1 MENQVVPLAV
11 ETAVSEDMHGDMDML
26 TRRIIHMDLERAHVE
41 EALHDELDRLY
52 MMQRIGNLINATFNL
67 EQMLRVV
74 ATSLTKE
81 MGFDRVLLYM
91 PLEGEDELV
100 CRTWLGYDSRQK
112 DQLSAMLSR
121 RIQRYA
127 ADSDLPTV
135 MRLSDTELD
144 PDTNMLLRNAGL
156 QTLVMVPVMS
166 QHELVGGIVA
176 GLVDRDLTESQQDL
190 GYFSLLSKQTAI
202 AIVNSRLYRR
212 IEDYSRNLEREV
224 NERTRE
230 LFTAYREL
238 QVSKE
243 TLVASEKMAFLGQ
256 LTAGIAHEINT
267 PIGAVANSLK
277 SMEDLLN
284 ELRLSIDAPDVTPED
299 YKEILNEMGQSLTVA
314 SSAIQKAARFVRSVK
329 AQTRDLA
336 NVEVRSFDTVQTID
350 DIRVLLQHELRKNN
364 VTVEL
369 NAERERDLN
378 LFGDAGKFS
387 QILTNLINNAID
399 AYENEAGRID
409 VNVTRNGEELVI
421 EVADHGCGIT
431 EENKKRLFKEM
442 FTTKWQGKGTGLGL
456 SIVYGLVTGAFGGS
470 IGVESTLGEGTT
482 FTVRLP
488 RRSADEVKA
497 SMVKQQEEA
506 QRAMTARTS
515 GEAKS

>member
-1 MENQVVPLAV
+1 MTLAH
-11 ETAVSEDMHGDMDML
+11 EAQPEGQMTDDMDRL
-26 TRRIIHMDLERAHVE
+26 TRCIIEMDIERARVE
-41 EALHDELDRLY
+41 EFLHSELDRLY

-91 PLEGEDELV
+91 PVEGEAGLV
-100 CRTWLGYDSRQK
+100 CRTWLGCDSRTK
-112 DQLSAMLSR
+112 DNLGPALSK
-121 RIQRYA
+121 RIKQQGA
-127 ADSDLPTV
+127 ESDLPRVFT
-135 MRLSDTELD
+135 LGDDNLTEDTR
-144 PDTNMLLRNAGL
+144 TLLQRAGMHS
-156 QTLVMVPVMS
+156 MVIAPVMS

-176 GLVDRDLTESQQDL
+176 GHHAPGVDVSQKDL
-190 GYFSLLSKQTAI
+190 GYFGLLAKQTAI

-230 LFTAYREL
+230 LFTAYRDL

-277 SMEDLLN
+277 SMEDLIS
-284 ELRLSIDAPDVTPED
+284 ELEQSFDVPEVTLDD
-299 YKEILNEMGQSLTVA
+299 YREILTEVKQSLTVA
-314 SSAIQKAARFVRSVK
+314 NSAIGKAARFVRSVK

-336 NVEVRSFDTVQTID
+336 NVEMRNFDTVQTID

-369 NAERERDLN
+369 EAERDKGDLS

-387 QILTNLINNAID
+387 QIFTNLINNAID
-399 AYENEAGRID
+399 AYEGAQGTIWVRVKRIGDDVVID
-409 VNVTRNGEELVI
+409 V
-421 EVADHGCGIT
+421 ADKGCGIS

-456 SIVYGLVTGAFGGS
+456 SIIYGLITGAFGGT
-470 IGVESTLGEGTT
+470 IGVESQQGEGTT

-488 RRSADEVKA
+488 RRSPEEVKA
-497 SMVKQQEEA
+497 AISRQTDEA
-506 QRAMTARTS
+506 QRAMEARTS
-515 GEAKS
+515 EEVSS